1 MELMQEPEQD
11 PGEVTS
17 VSQHSAGGANDPAL
31 SKSSRLTNR
40 IQLIIN
46 KDEMKI
52 MKQREFE
59 ELVNWVTN
67 ISDKISQ
74 TMSTKKGGDA
84 NNGF

>member
-1 MELMQEPEQD
+1 MELMAEPEAD

-40 IQLIIN
+40 ITLIIN

-59 ELVNWVTN
+59 DLVSWVTN
-67 ISDKISQ
+67 ISEKISE
-74 TMSTKKGGDA
+74 TMSKKKGGNA
-84 NNGF
+84 IGF

>member
-1 MELMQEPEQD
+1 MELMQEPEKD

-17 VSQHSAGGANDPAL
+17 VSQLSAGGANDPAL
-31 SKSSRLTNR
+31 SKSSRLKNR

-46 KDEMKI
+46 KDEIKI
-52 MKQREFE
+52 MKQQEFE

-67 ISDKISQ
+67 IGDKISQ
-74 TMSTKKGGDA
+74 TMSTKKGKDA